1 MKLTLPLAAAA
12 ACSLALPAAADARIV
27 VQRSIAG
34 VTMGMSTAKVTDT
47 LGKPDRKRTVES
59 EILGRTSE
67 WVYGRTRVQ
76 FSGTEK
82 SSQVIQVETR
92 DPEERTAAGI
102 GLGSTKAE
110 LKRSIKKARCES
122 GEGFSLCSVGSFR
135 PGNTVTTFRLTP
147 KNRVSSVSIGTVID

>member
-110 LKRSIKKARCES
+110 LKRSIRRRAARAGRASASAPSARS
-122 GEGFSLCSVGSFR
+122 GRATRSRRSGSR
-135 PGNTVTTFRLTP
+135 RRTACRRSASGP
-147 KNRVSSVSIGTVID
+147 